1 MKKLLS
7 ATLAVIALGSFA
19 LPALAQGANAQEV
32 KGNAAAGQSKIDMC
46 IGCHGI
52 TGYKASFPEVY
63 RVPMIGGQN
72 AKYIAAALAE
82 YQNGGRKFPTMH
94 AVAVAL
100 TDQDVADI
108 AAYYEQQ
115 GKNNKPVPAKLAKE
129 PPANVAKLLT
139 QGNCASCHGANFNTP
154 IDASYP
160 KLAGQHPDYL
170 YMALKAYKTQNNPLI
185 GRNNPIMMGMAAP
198 FSHAELHVLSNYLGS
213 LPSDLRTVQQP
224 DFRLR

>member
-1 MKKLLS
+1 MKKLLF
-7 ATLAVIALGSFA
+7 AMFAAIALSSFA
-19 LPALAQGANAQEV
+19 LPALSQGTQGQEL
-32 KGNAAAGQSKIDMC
+32 KGNAAAGQPKIDMC
-46 IGCHGI
+46 VGCHGI

-72 AKYIAAALAE
+72 AKYIAAALVE
-82 YQNGGRKFPTMH
+82 YKNGGRKFPSMH

-100 TDQDVADI
+100 TDQDIVDI

-115 GKNNKPVPAKLAKE
+115 GKGVKPVPAKLAQE

-198 FSHAELHVLSNYLGS
+198 FSHADLRLMSDYLGS
-213 LPSDLRTVQQP
+213 LPSELRTVEQP
-224 DFRLR
+224 HFRFR